1 MTSAPSRNVLTLL
14 APGAEEIEFITI
26 PDLLVRA
33 GHRVTIAALTDIPLV
48 RGSRGLPL
56 AAHTTLD
63 RLAPQEWDLIYLPGG
78 MGSATACR
86 DDARVQELAERQLA
100 NHRLLAVICACPIA
114 LIPRNLAR
122 GRKLTSFPGVRSD
135 LEAHGAI
142 WIDAPVIQDRSLV
155 TSQSAGTAMA
165 LGLTL
170 VGLLSG
176 PGQAQAVANAILSPL
191 PVPLP

>member
-1 MTSAPSRNVLTLL
+1 MTSTPSRTALILL

-33 GHRVTIAALTDIPLV
+33 GHRITIAALTEVPMV

-63 RLAPQEWDLIYLPGG
+63 RLTPQEWDLIYLPGG

-86 DDARVQELAERQLA
+86 DDLRVQDLAERQLA
-100 NHRLLAVICACPIA
+100 AGRLLAVICACPIA
-114 LIPRNLAR
+114 LIPRKLAQ
-122 GRKLTSFPGVRSD
+122 GRRITSFPGVRSE
-135 LEAHGAI
+135 LESHGAV
-142 WIDAPVIQDRSLV
+142 WIDAPVVQDGSLI

-165 LGLTL
+165 LALTL
-170 VGLLSG
+170 VGLLGG
-176 PGQAQAVANAILSPL
+176 PDQARAVAASILSPL
-191 PVPLP
+191 PAPLP